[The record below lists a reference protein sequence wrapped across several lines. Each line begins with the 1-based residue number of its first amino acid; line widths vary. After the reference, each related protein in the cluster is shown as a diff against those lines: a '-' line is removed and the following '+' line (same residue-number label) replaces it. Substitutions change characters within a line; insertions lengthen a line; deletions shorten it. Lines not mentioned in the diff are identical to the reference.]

1 MLFIKG
7 NVARG
12 VTMLCLGVQLGL
24 RVGEPNAPQCGFSA
38 KLIALLSK
46 YEGLAYGHFDILS
59 DPAVRAGLKEY
70 ARWPTYPQCWVNGKL
85 LGGLDVLVEMD
96 EEGELEP
103 VLRKAAGDD
112 TAALNAR
119 IATLIGTN
127 DIVLFMKG
135 KPAEPKCGFSRKMV
149 ALLKSADVPFRSF
162 DILQDNAVRQGIK
175 TFSNFPTFPQL
186 YANGKLVG
194 GLDIAVSVV

>member
-1 MLFIKG
+1 
-7 NVARG
+7 
-12 VTMLCLGVQLGL
+12 MLCLGVQLGL